1 MKKKYLFSMAAAAM
15 MMAACSSEDVVAPAT
30 GGGAEWNAEGQGY
43 ISLAINLPT
52 QPQMTKAFSGSEVF
66 DDGTP
71 EEYDVQDAALIIFKG
86 ADEATAKIQA
96 AYDLDANFTNED
108 ASSQIT
114 TTSKIVRQIQEI
126 EGTETD
132 NLYALVVL
140 NRNGAFTVGEN
151 GAITVGGSTA
161 LNMTLDAFNKAVIGV
176 MGTYATWHANGFLMS
191 NAPLSSV
198 GGGDAAPAGAVA
210 TTLTEFDATK
220 IHSTEIEASND
231 VAANIY
237 VERAVAKVTVTG
249 TTEGNVENLDN
260 VAYDV
265 QGWQLDNYNTTSN
278 LVRELGTGFGTWS
291 VYTSQYCTPEAYR
304 FVGGSAVGQTIAN
317 TNLYRTY
324 WGEDVNYASAATQGQ
339 LVNLAGQTATC
350 ATAADGETAAYCFE
364 NTSNLAQMLES
375 QMTRV
380 IVKAQLGDGQDFY
393 VINGDKE
400 VMFSEEEA
408 KNAVLN
414 VLMTGVEGNRWVTA
428 NLRPVQEGEEPN
440 KAQASDFEVT
450 FAPQTVGA
458 TAGLQT
464 VASITIAADAQAKY
478 NGGVTAVAAETVA
491 AINDDITIDLYDN
504 GAAYYPVYVA
514 HFGEGETPWSEEN
527 ADVTD
532 SSVYPGGEKNFLG
545 RWGMLRNNW
554 YDIEITG
561 IRGIG
566 TSTVPELPGEPI
578 DKLESYIGVQ
588 INILSWARR
597 AQSVEL

>member
-1 MKKKYLFSMAAAAM
+1 
-15 MMAACSSEDVVAPAT
+15 
-30 GGGAEWNAEGQGY
+30 
-43 ISLAINLPT
+43 
-52 QPQMTKAFSGSEVF
+52 
-66 DDGTP
+66 
-71 EEYDVQDAALIIFKG
+71 
-86 ADEATAKIQA
+86 
-96 AYDLDANFTNED
+96 
-108 ASSQIT
+108 
-114 TTSKIVRQIQEI
+114 
-126 EGTETD
+126 
-132 NLYALVVL
+132 
-140 NRNGAFTVGEN
+140 
-151 GAITVGGSTA
+151 
-161 LNMTLDAFNKAVIGV
+161 
-176 MGTYATWHANGFLMS
+176 
-191 NAPLSSV
+191 
-198 GGGDAAPAGAVA
+198 
-210 TTLTEFDATK
+210 
-220 IHSTEIEASND
+220 
-231 VAANIY
+231 
-237 VERAVAKVTVTG
+237 
-249 TTEGNVENLDN
+249 
-260 VAYDV
+260 
-265 QGWQLDNYNTTSN
+265 
-278 LVRELGTGFGTWS
+278 
-291 VYTSQYCTPEAYR
+291 
-304 FVGGSAVGQTIAN
+304 
-317 TNLYRTY
+317 
-324 WGEDVNYASAATQGQ
+324 
-339 LVNLAGQTATC
+339 
-350 ATAADGETAAYCFE
+350 
-364 NTSNLAQMLES
+364 
-375 QMTRV
+375 
-380 IVKAQLGDGQDFY
+380 
-393 VINGDKE
+393 
-400 VMFSEEEA
+400 MFSEEEA

-478 NGGVTAVAAETVA
+478 NDGVTAVAAETVA

-532 SSVYPGGEKNFLG
+532 SPVYPGGEKNFLG

>member
-52 QPQMTKAFSGSEVF
+52 QPAVMKAFSGSEVF

-71 EEYDVQDAALIIFKG
+71 EEYDVQDATLIIFKG
-86 ADEATAKIQA
+86 TDEASAKIQA
-96 AYDLDANFTNED
+96 AYDLDANFTNEG
-108 ASSQIT
+108 ASDQIT

-151 GAITVGGSTA
+151 GAITVGGNTA
-161 LNMTLDAFNKAVIGV
+161 IDMTLAAFNDAVIGA
-176 MGTYATWHANGFLMS
+176 MGTSATWHANGFLMS

-237 VERAVAKVTVTG
+237 VERAVAKVTVSG
-249 TTEGNVENLDN
+249 VTEGDVENLDN
-260 VAYDV
+260 VSYTV
-265 QGWQLDNYNTTSN
+265 EGWQLDNYNTTSN
-278 LVRELGTGFGTWS
+278 LVREVANFNTWAA
-291 VYTSQYCTPEAYR
+291 YTSQYCTPAAYR
-304 FVGGSAVGQTIAN
+304 FVGGSAVGTTIVN

-324 WGEDVNYASAATQGQ
+324 WGEDVNYADAATQGQ
-339 LVNLAGQTATC
+339 LVNLAGQTADC
-350 ATAADGETAAYCFE
+350 ETAADGAAAEYCFE
-364 NTSNLAQMLES
+364 NTSSLAQMLEN

-380 IVKAQLGDGQDFY
+380 IVKATLSDADFY

-400 VMFSEEEA
+400 VMYTEEQA
-408 KNAVLN
+408 INAVLS
-414 VLMTGVEGNRWVTA
+414 VLTTGVEGTRWLRD
-428 NLRPVQEGEEPN
+428 NLRPVQEGEDPN
-440 KAQASDFEVT
+440 VAEASDFEVT
-450 FAPQTVGA
+450 LAPQTVGA
-458 TAGLQT
+458 TAGLQQ
-464 VASITIAADAQAKY
+464 VASIAIAEAAQSKY
-478 NGGVTAVAAETVA
+478 NEGVTAVAPEVVA
-491 AINDDITIDLYDN
+491 AINGDITIDLYEG

-514 HFGEGETPWSEEN
+514 HFGEGETPWTEPI
-527 ADVTD
+527 AATD
-532 SSVYPGGEKNFLG
+532 PVYPGDDANFLG

-561 IRGIG
+561 IKGIG
-566 TSTVPELPGEPI
+566 SSTVPPVTGETI